1 LGFHFAVKSGSAA
14 IAAGEITMQHLSSG
28 ELKKLLEVAAKRSK
42 RDVAMI
48 VLSFR
53 HGLRSAEVCGL
64 TLADVDEDNK
74 RLIVSAKKTRR
85 KNGVQYFEAFMPKD
99 DIAPA
104 DLTVI
109 HAWLKERAEYKYAA
123 DSNALFISGKG
134 GAMLP
139 RTWSRIFHGI
149 ATEAGLRSEARHSHV
164 LRHTAAMAS
173 VAGGA
178 QLHTITK
185 MLRHR
190 SIASLTPYVAVSQE
204 EADRQKAK
212 AFQKF

>member
-1 LGFHFAVKSGSAA
+1 
-14 IAAGEITMQHLSSG
+14 MQHLSSD
-28 ELKKLLEVAAKRSK
+28 ELKKLLNVAAKNST
-42 RDVAMI
+42 RDYTMI

-64 TLADVDEDNK
+64 TLADVDEENK
-74 RLIVSAKKTRR
+74 RLVVAAKKTRR
-85 KNGVQYFEAFMPKD
+85 KNDVLYYEAFMPKD

-109 HAWLKERAEYKYAA
+109 HAWMKERATYKYARESA
-123 DSNALFISGKG
+123 ALFCSHKS
-134 GAMLP
+134 AAPMLP
-139 RTWSRIFHGI
+139 TTWSRVFH
-149 ATEAGLRSEARHSHV
+149 AYAKEAGLRKEACHSHV

-173 VAGGA
+173 IAGGA

-190 SIASLTPYVAVSQE
+190 SVASLTPYVAVSQE

-212 AFQKF
+212 AFSKF